1 MDFDKKKVL
10 LNMVYYTTIAVMVA
24 FVVFM
29 FMSLSGASLAV
40 WEKVTFYI
48 LIGLLVAVVVYDIIC
63 TCMHSDKFISGLML
77 YCVTV
82 ALIVFTL
89 IVFAINSNNIRLFID
104 ISERFFRLILMSYL
118 INALA
123 VVIYSVGQSLVKR
136 ETTFKKSGK

>member
-29 FMSLSGASLAV
+29 FMSLSGASLAS
-40 WEKVTFYI
+40 WERVTFYI
-48 LIGLLVAVVVYDIIC
+48 LISLLVAVVVYDIIC
-63 TCMHSDKFISGLML
+63 TCLHREKFISGLML
-77 YCVTV
+77 YVVTV

-89 IVFAINSNNIRLFID
+89 IVFAINSDNIRLFID

-123 VVIYSVGQSLVKR
+123 VIIYSVGQSLVKR